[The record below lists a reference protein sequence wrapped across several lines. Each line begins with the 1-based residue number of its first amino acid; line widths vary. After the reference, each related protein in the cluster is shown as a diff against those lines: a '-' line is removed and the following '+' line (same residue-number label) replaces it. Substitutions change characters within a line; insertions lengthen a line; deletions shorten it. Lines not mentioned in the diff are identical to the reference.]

1 MMLLFKL
8 IGYDFSIIDVIDV
21 ALVILLLFELYRL
34 VRGTLGINIFFGML
48 VIYVSYRL
56 VKFMNLDLLT
66 EILGQFVNAGV
77 ITLLIVF
84 QPEIR
89 KFLLQLGKIGRVD
102 GENLWD
108 VIRGAKKERTK
119 QQDFDTN
126 EIVTAL
132 DYFSKNNIGSLL
144 VFFSAFKLND
154 FSNPGVKINAVIS
167 AKLLES
173 IFEKSSPLHD
183 GAVIISQNRLV
194 FAGSVLPVSESPLV
208 PERVGL
214 RHRAAIGITEETE
227 AIAVIVSEETG
238 QISYAHRGKIIMNI
252 PMVELQKVVHEAL
265 LG

>member
-1 MMLLFKL
+1 MLLYKL
-8 IGYDFSIIDVIDV
+8 FDHDFSVIDIIDIV
-21 ALVILLLFELYRL
+21 LVILLLFELYRL
-34 VRGTLGINIFFGML
+34 VRGTLGINIFFGIL
-48 VIYVSYRL
+48 VIYISYRL
-56 VKFMNLDLLT
+56 VKFLNLDLLT

-89 KFLLQLGKIGRVD
+89 KFLLQVGKIGMVD
-102 GENLWD
+102 GENIWD
-108 VIRGAKKERTK
+108 IIHGTKRERTK
-119 QQDFDTN
+119 QQHVDAN

-132 DYFSKNNIGSLL
+132 DYFSKNNIGALL
-144 VFFSAFKLND
+144 VFFSTFKLND
-154 FSNPGVKINAVIS
+154 FNNPGVKINAVIS

-214 RHRAAIGITEETE
+214 RHRAALGITEETE
-227 AIAVIVSEETG
+227 AVAVIVSEETG
-238 QISYAHRGKIIMNI
+238 QISYAHRGKIIMNVS
-252 PMVELQKVVHEAL
+252 MEELQKVVHEAL
-265 LG
+265 IG